1 MTAACAFLVAA
12 LAVLPAD
19 RMAMADRQFDRGAY
33 ADAKREYA
41 ALVGAEGIAADELL
55 YRLAECDRALGDGAS
70 ACARYGELLDRFPL
84 SRHAVRARLQRALA
98 GTPEERRVELRLLDT
113 DATPDEVR
121 ATALYHLGVAAND
134 ADAFARSVRLAP
146 KGRYAPYAKFR
157 HASLVANDPD
167 PAVRRSAVGELMEIH
182 FGKDQELGR
191 EALYLAATRSYGDK
205 RYGEASSL
213 FRRYIKVYPGDSRE
227 ANARTMAAWSDY
239 LTGKYADAAA
249 LCGEGRTDDAAY
261 LVGAC
266 AYAAGDRDRA
276 RMLMTRYLES
286 FPDGKYRKAVELP
299 LARMDFDAAEKGDD
313 ALKAIEAARRSASI
327 SKSASDRL
335 RLAWAY
341 EKAGRDD
348 EAVAEYA
355 AIARDFSGT
364 DDAAEA
370 LFRKAMSDMRAKRWS
385 AAELSLAEA
394 LASGKNA
401 RRKAESLYWRGAAA
415 VQLGHAAEGVGFLKE
430 ALSLGLSLDQA
441 REARLMIADADYEA
455 GRLAEAKDA
464 YAKLVTEGACDRMSA
479 AKTRIVGRFLLES
492 AASGDTL
499 DAAKACA
506 RALVVHADTAE
517 WRQSAY
523 ALLGAAE
530 EAAGEF
536 SSAIESYRSA
546 LAEKVRTDDARS
558 VALALGVLESKAGM
572 HGEADRTLKE
582 AVTLNSS
589 DPATRAKAYLWLAK
603 NSESMTDYRGACA
616 YATVVMTLFDDAEL
630 ADEAR
635 KIVEAHPEEVE

>member
-1 MTAACAFLVAA
+1 M
-12 LAVLPAD
+12 P
-19 RMAMADRQFDRGAY
+19 
-33 ADAKREYA
+33 
-41 ALVGAEGIAADELL
+41 
-55 YRLAECDRALGDGAS
+55 
-70 ACARYGELLDRFPL
+70 
-84 SRHAVRARLQRALA
+84 
-98 GTPEERRVELRLLDT
+98 RR
-113 DATPDEVR
+113 
-121 ATALYHLGVAAND
+121 N
-134 ADAFARSVRLAP
+134 
-146 KGRYAPYAKFR
+146 
-157 HASLVANDPD
+157 
-167 PAVRRSAVGELMEIH
+167 
-182 FGKDQELGR
+182 
-191 EALYLAATRSYGDK
+191 EA
-205 RYGEASSL
+205 
-213 FRRYIKVYPGDSRE
+213 
-227 ANARTMAAWSDY
+227 
-239 LTGKYADAAA
+239 
-249 LCGEGRTDDAAY
+249 
-261 LVGAC
+261 
-266 AYAAGDRDRA
+266 
-276 RMLMTRYLES
+276 
-286 FPDGKYRKAVELP
+286 
-299 LARMDFDAAEKGDD
+299 
-313 ALKAIEAARRSASI
+313 
-327 SKSASDRL
+327 
-335 RLAWAY
+335 
-341 EKAGRDD
+341 
-348 EAVAEYA
+348 
-355 AIARDFSGT
+355 
-364 DDAAEA
+364 
-370 LFRKAMSDMRAKRWS
+370 
-385 AAELSLAEA
+385 
-394 LASGKNA
+394 
-401 RRKAESLYWRGAAA
+401 LYWRGIAA
-415 VQLGHAAEGVGFLKE
+415 VRLGHDAEGAARLEE
-430 ALSLGLSLDQA
+430 ALKLGLPLDQT

-536 SSAIESYRSA
+536 SSAIESYHSA